1 MTQNQRER
9 LKRKET
15 VKKEKRKEQRK
26 WEKDKVGR
34 RQSNARLLQFC
45 LESSITASFPGG
57 TEGVPGCTHSYR
69 ASPYKWN
76 GGSTF
81 PLSPKCSTVV
91 ASFLLILFPF
101 LEKKAKQKQRR
112 TLHTPPFTTS
122 KSNILRL
129 LTWRWEIKVCKLFV
143 AQSCPTPCNP
153 MNYSPPGSS
162 VHGIFQA
169 RILEWVAVSFSRGSS
184 QPRDRTCIS
193 HIAGSSRFR
202 VTTKN
207 SDQERKGFADPTEIK
222 H

>member
-129 LTWRWEIKVCKLFV
+129 LTWRWEIKVTHIGTDFFFSYSIRGKK
-143 AQSCPTPCNP
+143 AI
-153 MNYSPPGSS
+153 NYLYTINE
-162 VHGIFQA
+162 VRWNYLLTYLTLKFY
-169 RILEWVAVSFSRGSS
+169 F
-184 QPRDRTCIS
+184 
-193 HIAGSSRFR
+193 
-202 VTTKN
+202 
-207 SDQERKGFADPTEIK
+207 
-222 H
+222 